1 MAGCGHGCVMAVAY
15 ARYSHA
21 DASAAQGPKVCR
33 LFAGGK
39 WIRNFGPWG
48 RQVLRRNPNSF
59 REIDKARRLGTVAIL
74 ARNRKFESIC
84 LQRGVHCEL
93 APNWY
98 GRPRAPWR
106 EVDGRTLRPCYLD
119 VAVAFASASY
129 AAWATAVAA
138 RPGRSANR
146 SAVAIGIAPPRS
158 EVPCNG
164 EAPCRP
170 SASTTG
176 IAASASGGRRG
187 LRASAA
193 SSAGASS
200 RRFRSA

>member
-74 ARNRKFESIC
+74 ARNRKFESIP
-84 LQRGVHCEL
+84 LQRRVRVSRDFAFPRRKASLFPPVCGAERQRGRERRARQADLVP
-93 APNWY
+93 AGGNISVGPNSSTAAWV
-98 GRPRAPWR
+98 G
-106 EVDGRTLRPCYLD
+106 
-119 VAVAFASASY
+119 AVA
-129 AAWATAVAA
+129 
-138 RPGRSANR
+138 
-146 SAVAIGIAPPRS
+146 
-158 EVPCNG
+158 
-164 EAPCRP
+164 
-170 SASTTG
+170 
-176 IAASASGGRRG
+176 
-187 LRASAA
+187 
-193 SSAGASS
+193 
-200 RRFRSA
+200 

>member
-74 ARNRKFESIC
+74 ARNRKFESIP
-84 LQRGVHCEL
+84 LQRGVRCEPVSGGNSPSYL
-93 APNWY
+93 EK
-98 GRPRAPWR
+98 PR
-106 EVDGRTLRPCYLD
+106 
-119 VAVAFASASY
+119 FSASVRAGTSGALGRDAPD
-129 AAWATAVAA
+129 AAT
-138 RPGRSANR
+138 S
-146 SAVAIGIAPPRS
+146 
-158 EVPCNG
+158 
-164 EAPCRP
+164 
-170 SASTTG
+170 
-176 IAASASGGRRG
+176 GRRAVISLSG
-187 LRASAA
+187 HIPVPH
-193 SSAGASS
+193 
-200 RRFRSA
+200 RR

>member
-74 ARNRKFESIC
+74 ARNRKFESIPLQQTVRVSPDFALPGRKAGLFRGC
-84 LQRGVHCEL
+84 AGRNRQRGRERPAWRGDM
-93 APNWY
+93 APTGGNISV
-98 GRPRAPWR
+98 GPNFS
-106 EVDGRTLRPCYLD
+106 T
-119 VAVAFASASY
+119 
-129 AAWATAVAA
+129 AAWMKTV
-138 RPGRSANR
+138 S
-146 SAVAIGIAPPRS
+146 
-158 EVPCNG
+158 
-164 EAPCRP
+164 
-170 SASTTG
+170 
-176 IAASASGGRRG
+176 
-187 LRASAA
+187 
-193 SSAGASS
+193 
-200 RRFRSA
+200 